1 MPDQSDVADAVVKLR
16 RFARV
21 RDRVLEREPRTVTFT
36 DDECLALV
44 QYIDLLTGAIDDE

>member
-1 MPDQSDVADAVVKLR
+1 MPDQSDVANAVAKLR
-16 RFARV
+16 QFAFV

-44 QYIDLLTGAIDDE
+44 EYIDLLTGAIDEE